1 MVCVMPSAE
10 MLGAFLLKFNNMAQ
24 RKMSYKD
31 AKQKKQVR
39 EFLFSQF
46 KDLHL
51 RKIVGLAGPDINDYI
66 EWCKSKG
73 YDEFEIWENHVP
85 TLMKQIRELR
95 ASKVELKYGN
105 ILETSE
111 NRHNVLFDLDYC
123 VTARYMHDHIKKF
136 KDRFIMTFARRIKDE
151 ETISSF
157 FSARGE
163 SILWKV
169 EKLTPLLH
177 TIYKSTKGKYI
188 FVNYRDTSNMC
199 CIAKI
204 N

>member
-1 MVCVMPSAE
+1 MIR
-10 MLGAFLLKFNNMAQ
+10 
-24 RKMSYKD
+24 RKPSYKD
-31 AKQKKQVR
+31 ATQKKQVR

-46 KDLHL
+46 ADLHL

-73 YDEFEIWENHVP
+73 YDEFEIWENHTP
-85 TLMKQIRELR
+85 TLIKQIRELR

-105 ILETSE
+105 ILNTSE
-111 NRHNVLFDLDYC
+111 DRHNVLFDLDYC
-123 VTARYMHDHIKKF
+123 VTIRHMHDHIKKF
-136 KDRFIMTFARRIKDE
+136 KDRFIMTFVRRVKDE

-157 FSARGE
+157 FSTRGE
-163 SILWKV
+163 SILSKI
-169 EKLTPLLH
+169 EKMTPFLH
-177 TIYKSTKGKYI
+177 TIYESTGGNYI